1 MKPVIVNFVEIENA
15 LKVINENIT
24 KIKEKKGNLES
35 LVTGLGEDWKDSISN
50 SYGLYKDSS
59 FNLAKDIE
67 SGATEIENLS
77 KLIEEAMKEYKD
89 NEDSGETIIRSVEF

>member
-50 SYGLYKDSS
+50 SYDLYKDSS
-59 FNLAKDIE
+59 FNLAKDLENGAIE
-67 SGATEIENLS
+67 LLTLS
-77 KLIEEAMKEYKD
+77 ELIETSMQIYKN
-89 NEDSGETIIRSVEF
+89 NEDSGETTIRSIDF

>member
-1 MKPVIVNFVEIENA
+1 METVIVNFVEIEQS
-15 LKVINENIT
+15 LKT
-24 KIKEKKGNLES
+24 IKENTTKMKSQKAALEN
-35 LVTGLGEDWKDSISN
+35 LVTSLGEDWKDSISN

>member
-24 KIKEKKGNLES
+24 KIKEKKGDLES

-50 SYGLYKDSS
+50 SYDLYKDSS
-59 FNLAKDIE
+59 FNLAKDLENGAIE
-67 SGATEIENLS
+67 LLTLS
-77 KLIEEAMKEYKD
+77 ELIETSMQIYKN
-89 NEDSGETIIRSVEF
+89 NEDSGETIIRSIDF